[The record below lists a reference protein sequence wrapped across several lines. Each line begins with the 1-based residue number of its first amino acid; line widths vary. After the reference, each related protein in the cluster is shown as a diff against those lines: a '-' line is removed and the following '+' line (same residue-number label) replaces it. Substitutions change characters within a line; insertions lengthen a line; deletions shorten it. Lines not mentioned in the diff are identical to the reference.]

1 VSIFIEY
8 PALATALGV
17 LFLAC
22 YWTSRRPMTMV
33 LFAVPMSCLMH
44 LFVVVYEE
52 PTLEHRFGPEY
63 RAYRA

>member
-1 VSIFIEY
+1 M
-8 PALATALGV
+8 ALGGAPV
-17 LFLAC
+17 PL
-22 YWTSRRPMTMV
+22 TMV
-33 LFAVPMSCLMH
+33 LCAVPKSCLMH